1 MKKEVVVITKGFV
14 KHIPDTAIKDFYKS
28 DPAVTW

>member
-1 MKKEVVVITKGFV
+1 MKKEEAVIAKGFV
-14 KHIPDTAIKDFYKS
+14 KHVPDKAVKDFYKS